1 MSCQNSYSICKY
13 FALRHKQ
20 WRSKDREALSVLA
33 AASAQTQWGR
43 LPAANPARAAS
54 LWDPVHFS
62 LPPPPHLFQSLMEI
76 TLSKTFLHLL
86 LLFRALHKK
95 PPCWPL
101 PWPAPCPSLRGCPLH
116 SRKHEFIATHACL
129 ALLSLCC
136 ETLKP
141 RLAFLTTIITFS
153 WKGHSHV
160 ISKGTKEPILTG
172 HQDLCL
178 LNH

>member
-1 MSCQNSYSICKY
+1 MRTAPGSQP
-13 FALRHKQ
+13 
-20 WRSKDREALSVLA
+20 
-33 AASAQTQWGR
+33 SA
-43 LPAANPARAAS
+43 
-54 LWDPVHFS
+54 V
-62 LPPPPHLFQSLMEI
+62 LPPSETPSISASPTPHLFQSLMEI

-101 PWPAPCPSLRGCPLH
+101 PWPAPCPSLHGCPSH

>member
-1 MSCQNSYSICKY
+1 MPSVINNGVLKTGKPFLRWLQPLLGHSEDGSRQPTQRVLPPSETPSI
-13 FALRHKQ
+13 
-20 WRSKDREALSVLA
+20 S
-33 AASAQTQWGR
+33 AS
-43 LPAANPARAAS
+43 
-54 LWDPVHFS
+54 
-62 LPPPPHLFQSLMEI
+62 PPPPHLFQSLMEI
-76 TLSKTFLHLL
+76 TVSKTFLHLL

-101 PWPAPCPSLRGCPLH
+101 PWPAPCPSLRGCPSH

-153 WKGHSHV
+153 WKGHS
-160 ISKGTKEPILTG
+160 ITRDK
-172 HQDLCL
+172 
-178 LNH
+178 